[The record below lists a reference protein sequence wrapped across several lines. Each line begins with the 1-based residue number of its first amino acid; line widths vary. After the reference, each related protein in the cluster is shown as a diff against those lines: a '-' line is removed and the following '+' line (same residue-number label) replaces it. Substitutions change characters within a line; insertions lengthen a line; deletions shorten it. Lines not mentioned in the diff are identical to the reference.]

1 MKYTVTW
8 RPGAERRLAQ
18 LWIDE
23 PNRHTIADAA
33 DALDR
38 KLAIDPQH
46 LGESRLDTTRVVF
59 EGRLVELFDV
69 NEADRMVSVLDIW
82 RTSRA

>member
-8 RPGAERRLAQ
+8 RPVAERRLAQ

-23 PNRHTIADAA
+23 PNRHAIADAA
-33 DALDR
+33 DTLDR
-38 KLAIDPQH
+38 KLANDPQ
-46 LGESRLDTTRVVF
+46 LIGESRLDTTRVVF

-69 NEADRMVSVLDIW
+69 NEGDRMVSVLDIW
-82 RTSRA
+82 RTSES